1 MINLVTSEKKVYFTK
16 LTLLNWRRRF
26 SIRVLCVSQKEF
38 NSPSGRWSRR
48 SKIKRYNEPVRT

>member
-26 SIRVLCVSQKEF
+26 SIRVLLCEPKTVKQ
-38 NSPSGRWSRR
+38 PI
-48 SKIKRYNEPVRT
+48 SKMVKGKQNKTV